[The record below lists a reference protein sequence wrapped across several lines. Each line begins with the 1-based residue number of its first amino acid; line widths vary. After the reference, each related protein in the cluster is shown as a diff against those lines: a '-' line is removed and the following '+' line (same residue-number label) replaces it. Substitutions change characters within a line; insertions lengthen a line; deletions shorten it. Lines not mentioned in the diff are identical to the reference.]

1 MENYKTELTTFGEL
15 KSGDKII
22 GADGNPVEVTAAYD
36 KYIPEKMYEI
46 EMEDGE
52 VVQASGNHMWYCETP
67 LDAQEKNE
75 YLASAKEFFENRE
88 IPEKLEEDELFPLQD
103 MVLIFGDDVKTMLFI
118 EKVCRSLGYS
128 SYSPHLLYVDKLSE
142 GNMAKQE
149 IIMNYSYNDFIDF
162 LHQMKAAVL
171 ENKGYFF
178 FGEVRTTDEIFYWIN
193 KGLEVNIPYK
203 YELIEI
209 ENK

>member
-1 MENYKTELTTFGEL
+1 MNQYETELTTFGEL
-15 KSGDKII
+15 KPGDKII
-22 GADGNPVEVTAAYD
+22 GADGKPVEVTAAYD
-36 KYIPEKMYEI
+36 KYTPERMYEI

-52 VVQASGNHMWYCETP
+52 TVQASGNHMWYCETQFD
-67 LDAQEKNE
+67 LQDKEE
-75 YLASAKEFFENRE
+75 YLSMAKDFFENKE
-88 IPEKLEEDELFPLQD
+88 IPGKLEEDELFPLQD

-162 LHQMKAAVL
+162 LHQMKEAVL
-171 ENKGYFF
+171 ENKRYFF
-178 FGEVRTTDEIFYWIN
+178 FGEVRTTDEIFSWIQ
-193 KGLEVNIPYK
+193 KGVDVNIPYK
-203 YELIEI
+203 SDLEKE
-209 ENK
+209 